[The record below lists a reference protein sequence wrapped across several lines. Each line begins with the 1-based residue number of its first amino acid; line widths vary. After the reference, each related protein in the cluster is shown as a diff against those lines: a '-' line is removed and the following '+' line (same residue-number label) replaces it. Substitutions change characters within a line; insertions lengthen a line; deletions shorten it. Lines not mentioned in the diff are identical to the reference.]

1 MTAAQR
7 AVAPAKRGSVHF
19 EYVIVGGGI
28 VGLATALALTEA
40 GVTSVVVLEAEDEL
54 ASHQTG
60 RNSGVIHAGLYYR
73 PGSLKARLCTEG
85 REALYAFCAEEEIPH
100 ERCGKLVVATDDEE
114 VARLDALAE
123 RARANGLA
131 PRRLAAAELRE
142 YEPHV
147 AGVAGLWVTETGI
160 VDYKAVAAAYAR
172 RVQAAG
178 GTIRT
183 GWRLAALRSHPAGLT
198 LVSATEESIDCD
210 YLITC
215 AGLQAD
221 RVAAL
226 CGVNPGV
233 RIIPFRGEYYDL
245 KPAAR
250 SLVRNLIYPVP
261 DPKFPFLGV
270 HFTRRIDGSVEAG
283 PNAVL
288 AFKREGYGKASFS
301 ARDTFDTMTYSGF
314 WGLAGRYWQTGM
326 GEFYRSVS
334 KYAFWRA
341 LRTLVPEIDVNHLEP
356 AGVGVRAQALAA
368 DGKLVDDF
376 HIVSAYRMT
385 HVLNAPS
392 PAATA
397 SLSIGKHIARLAI
410 EGKTLE
416 RY

>member
-1 MTAAQR
+1 MAANY
-7 AVAPAKRGSVHF
+7 VADAKKRGLVHF
-19 EYVIVGGGI
+19 EYAIVGGGI

-40 GVTSVVVLEAEDEL
+40 GVASVVVIEAEREL
-54 ASHQTG
+54 AAHQTG
-60 RNSGVIHAGLYYR
+60 RNSGVIHSGLYYR

-85 REALYAFCAEEEIPH
+85 RAALYAFCAEENIPH
-100 ERCGKLVVATDDEE
+100 ERCGKLVVAINGDEVE
-114 VARLDALAE
+114 RLNALAE
-123 RARANGLA
+123 RAWANGLA
-131 PRRLAAAELRE
+131 PRRLAGAELRE

-147 AGVAGLWVTETGI
+147 NGVAGLWVMETGI

-178 GTIRT
+178 GLIRT
-183 GWRLAALRSHPAGLT
+183 GWRLAGMRSYPAKLT
-198 LVSATEESIDCD
+198 LISADEESIDCD
-210 YLITC
+210 YLVVC
-215 AGLQAD
+215 AGLQSD
-221 RVAAL
+221 RIAAL

-233 RIIPFRGEYYDL
+233 RIVPFRGEYYDL

-261 DPKFPFLGV
+261 DPNFPFLGV
-270 HFTRRIDGSVEAG
+270 HFTRKIDGSVEAG

-301 ARDTFDTMTYSGF
+301 LRDTVDTLAYGGF
-314 WGLAGRYWQTGM
+314 WGLAGRYWQTGV
-326 GEFYRSVS
+326 GEFYRSAS

-341 LRTLVPEIDVNHLEP
+341 LRALVPEIEVNHLEA
-356 AGVGVRAQALAA
+356 AGAGVRAQALAA

-397 SLSIGKHIARLAI
+397 SLGIGRHIARLAI
-410 EGKTLE
+410 EGKTQE

>member
-1 MTAAQR
+1 MH
-7 AVAPAKRGSVHF
+7 V
-19 EYVIVGGGI
+19 EYAIVGGGI

-40 GVTSVVVLEAEDEL
+40 GVRSIAVLEAEAEV
-54 ASHQTG
+54 AAHQTG
-60 RNSGVIHAGLYYR
+60 HNSGVIHAGLYYR
-73 PGSLKARLCTEG
+73 PGTLKAKLCTEG
-85 REALYAFCAEEEIPH
+85 REALYAFCAAEGIPH
-100 ERCGKLVVATDDEE
+100 ERCGKLVVAANDEE
-114 VARLDALAE
+114 VARLDTLAE
-123 RARANGLA
+123 RARANGLT
-131 PRRLAAAELRE
+131 PRRLTGAELRE

-147 AGVAGLWVTETGI
+147 AGVAGLWVAETGI
-160 VDYKAVAAAYAR
+160 VDYRAVAAAYAR
-172 RVQAAG
+172 RVQDAG

-183 GWRLAALRSHPAGLT
+183 GWRLAEMRSRPEHLE
-198 LVSATEESIDCD
+198 LISATEESITCE
-210 YLITC
+210 YLVTC

-233 RIIPFRGEYYDL
+233 RIVPFRGEYYEL
-245 KPAAR
+245 VPTAR

-270 HFTRRIDGSVEAG
+270 HFTRKIDGGVEAG

-288 AFKREGYGKASFS
+288 AFKRDGYGKASFS
-301 ARDTFDTMTYSGF
+301 LRDMVDTMSYSGF

-326 GEFYRSVS
+326 GEFYRSAS

-341 LRTLVPEIDVNHLEP
+341 LRALVPEIEVSQLQP
-356 AGVGVRAQALAA
+356 AGAGVRAQALAA

-376 HIVSAYRMT
+376 HIVSTYRMT

-397 SLSIGKHIARLAI
+397 SLSIGKHIATLAI
-410 EGKTLE
+410 EGRTLE

>member
-1 MTAAQR
+1 M
-7 AVAPAKRGSVHF
+7 HF
-19 EYVIVGGGI
+19 EYAIVGGGI

-40 GVTSVVVLEAEDEL
+40 GVTSVVVLEAETEM
-54 ASHQTG
+54 AAHQTG
-60 RNSGVIHAGLYYR
+60 HNSGVIHAGLYYR
-73 PGSLKARLCTEG
+73 PGSLKAKLCIEG
-85 REALYAFCAEEEIPH
+85 REALYAFCAQEGIAH
-100 ERCGKLVVATDDEE
+100 ERCGKLVVATNDEE
-114 VARLDALAE
+114 AARLDALAE
-123 RARANGLA
+123 RARANGLT
-131 PRRLAAAELRE
+131 PQRLAGAELRE

-147 AGVAGLWVTETGI
+147 AGVAGLWVQETGI

-183 GWRLAALRSHPAGLT
+183 GWRLAEMRSRPEHLE
-198 LVSATEESIDCD
+198 LISATEESIECE
-210 YLITC
+210 YLVTC

-226 CGVNPGV
+226 CGVDPGV
-233 RIIPFRGEYYDL
+233 RIVPFRGEYYEL

-250 SLVRNLIYPVP
+250 GLVRNLIYPVP

-270 HFTRRIDGSVEAG
+270 HFTRKIDGGVEAG

-288 AFKREGYGKASFS
+288 AFKRDGYGKTSFS
-301 ARDTFDTMTYSGF
+301 VRDTFDALSYSGF
-314 WGLAGRYWQTGM
+314 WGLAGRYWQTGI
-326 GEFYRSVS
+326 GEFYRSAS

-341 LRTLVPEIDVNHLEP
+341 LRTLVPEIEVNHLEP
-356 AGVGVRAQALAA
+356 AGAGVRAQALAA

-397 SLSIGKHIARLAI
+397 SLSIGKHIATLAI
-410 EGKTLE
+410 EGRTLE